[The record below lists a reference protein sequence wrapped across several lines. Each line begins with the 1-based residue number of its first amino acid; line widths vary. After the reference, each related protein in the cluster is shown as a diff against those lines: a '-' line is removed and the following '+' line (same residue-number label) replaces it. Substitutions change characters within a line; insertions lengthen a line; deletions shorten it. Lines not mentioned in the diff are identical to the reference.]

1 MATKS
6 DFTPDEWKMILGSP
20 LLAGMAVTLADPS
33 GLFGMLKEGM
43 ASGRALLEARNAP
56 GANGLVKDVVA
67 DIETSEGRTLARDA
81 MKSELTGKSPDEIKS
96 QIIVVLGQVGAVLDA
111 KAPQDAA
118 AFKDWLKHVAEQVA
132 EASSE
137 GGFLG
142 FGGVKVSDAEKA
154 SIAEISKALNIG

>member
-20 LLAGMAVTLADPS
+20 MLAGMAVTLADPS

-56 GANGLVKDVVA
+56 GANGLVKDLVA

-96 QIIVVLGQVGAVLDA
+96 QIIAVLGQVGAVLDA

-154 SIAEISKALNIG
+154 SIAEIAKALNIG

>member
-20 LLAGMAVTLADPS
+20 MLAGMAVTLADPS

-56 GANGLVKDVVA
+56 GANGLVKDLVA

-96 QIIVVLGQVGAVLDA
+96 QIIAVLGQVGAVLDA
-111 KAPQDAA
+111 KAPQDSA

-154 SIAEISKALNIG
+154 SIAEIAKALNIG

>member
-56 GANGLVKDVVA
+56 GANGLVKDLVA
-67 DIETSEGRTLARDA
+67 DIETSDGRTLARDA

-96 QIIVVLGQVGAVLDA
+96 QIIAVLGQVGAVLDA
-111 KAPQDAA
+111 KAPQDAG

-154 SIAEISKALNIG
+154 SIAEIAKALNIG